1 MTIITKGMGVVIKK
15 FGKKTATHMQKQAQ
29 RHKAWKKMG
38 MKGPKYKIGKK
49 VKGSHHLDE
58 VWTYDKN
65 YKEKAG
71 WGAHL
76 KRRSRVFKEGQ
87 KRHKALDIKEGKK

>member
-1 MTIITKGMGVVIKK
+1 M
-15 FGKKTATHMQKQAQ
+15 HKQAV
-29 RHKAWKKMG
+29 RHKAFKQMG

-65 YKEKAG
+65 YKEK
-71 WGAHL
+71 
-76 KRRSRVFKEGQ
+76 
-87 KRHKALDIKEGKK
+87 

>member
-1 MTIITKGMGVVIKK
+1 MTIVTKGMGAIIKK
-15 FGKKTATHMQKQAQ
+15 FGKKTAKHMADTNT

-38 MKGPKYKIGKK
+38 LKGPTYKIGKK

-65 YKEKAG
+65 YPK
-71 WGAHL
+71 
-76 KRRSRVFKEGQ
+76 
-87 KRHKALDIKEGKK
+87 GKK

>member
-1 MTIITKGMGVVIKK
+1 MTIVTKGMGAIIKK
-15 FGKKTATHMQKQAQ
+15 FGKKTAEHMQKQGL
-29 RHKAWKKMG
+29 RHKQFKKLG

-65 YKEKAG
+65 YQEKAKG
-71 WGAHL
+71 
-76 KRRSRVFKEGQ
+76 
-87 KRHKALDIKEGKK
+87 GKV